1 MKRNEIDDL
10 FKELEIEADETKKK
24 AFADR
29 VMKIN
34 GDDINKE
41 KTNTET
47 VRNDLKVKEG
57 LIEELNDKIKELGS
71 VDIEKIKQEQ
81 FDLGKAE
88 GSKEF
93 ENFKKTSALKEALS
107 GFKAKDISII
117 QKMLDNDKIEYEEK
131 DGNYTVKGLEDQIN
145 SIKESHSYLFEDE
158 KTQTKTIDLGGNH
171 NGNTN
176 MDSDMEAV
184 AKAMG
189 LEVEN
194 KK

>member
-1 MKRNEIDDL
+1 MKRSFLENQFKDL
-10 FKELEIEADETKKK
+10 ELDENTKKRII
-24 AFADR
+24 DTILDEN
-29 VMKIN
+29 MN
-34 GDDINKE
+34 DIGVE
-41 KTNTET
+41 KTKTET

-57 LIEELNDKIKELGS
+57 LIEELNAKIKEASS

-107 GFKAKDISII
+107 GFKAKDVELL

-131 DGNYTVKGLEDQIN
+131 DGNYTVKGLEDQIK

-158 KTQTKTIDLGGNH
+158 KTQTKTIDLGGQHQGTVDNSPK
-171 NGNTN
+171 TLR
-176 MDSDMEAV
+176 EALNE
-184 AKAMG
+184 KY
-189 LEVEN
+189 N
-194 KK
+194 K

>member
-10 FKELEIEADETKKK
+10 FKELGIEADETKKK

-57 LIEELNDKIKELGS
+57 LIEELNKKIKEASS

-93 ENFKKTSALKEALS
+93 ENFKKTSALKAS
-107 GFKAKDISII
+107 IKGAKDFDLVKS
-117 QKMLDNDKIEYEEK
+117 KLNLDKIEYEK
-131 DGNYTVKGLEDQIN
+131 NDKGDYTVKGIEEQLK
-145 SIKESHSYLFEDE
+145 SIKETYSYLFEDD
-158 KTQTKTIDLGGNH
+158 KAQTKTVDLGGQHQGTVDNSPK
-171 NGNTN
+171 TIA
-176 MDSDMEAV
+176 EAL
-184 AKAMG
+184 KEKYG
-189 LEVEN
+189 
-194 KK
+194 K

>member
-10 FKELEIEADETKKK
+10 FKELGIEADETKKK
-24 AFADR
+24 AFTDR

-57 LIEELNDKIKELGS
+57 LIEELNKKIKEASS

-107 GFKAKDISII
+107 GFKAKDVDLL
-117 QKMLDNDKIEYEEK
+117 QKMLDVNKIEYEENEGK
-131 DGNYTVKGLEDQIN
+131 YTIKGLDDQVKD
-145 SIKESHSYLFEDE
+145 IKGTHAYLFEDE
-158 KTQTKTIDLGGNH
+158 ETPAQTVSLGGEH
-171 NGNTN
+171 QSTSTPDLSK
-176 MDSDMEAV
+176 MSYEQY
-184 AKAMG
+184 K
-189 LEVEN
+189 EYRN
-194 KK
+194 KNK

>member
-57 LIEELNDKIKELGS
+57 LIEELNAKIKEASS

-93 ENFKKTSALKEALS
+93 EDFKKTSALKDS
-107 GFKAKDISII
+107 IKGAKDFDLVKS
-117 QKMLDNDKIEYEEK
+117 KLNLDKIEYEK
-131 DGNYTVKGLEDQIN
+131 DDKGNYTVKGIEEQLK
-145 SIKESHSYLFEDE
+145 SIKETYSYLFEDD
-158 KTQTKTIDLGGNH
+158 KVQTKTVDLGGQHQGTVDNSPK
-171 NGNTN
+171 TLR
-176 MDSDMEAV
+176 EALNE
-184 AKAMG
+184 KY
-189 LEVEN
+189 N
-194 KK
+194 K